1 MSIFRNDGIGN
12 WTRGGQATVH
22 NLRMT
27 TQVMLQ
33 ILKAAL
39 AIWLLC
45 TVWWVLERVDSY
57 DLYTCVKVIEADFFN
72 DSTYGADNDIQ
83 FKDRNGR
90 EYRTSGAALMQS
102 QQAHN
107 ATAKAMHELKLGA
120 AISFMFAAA
129 MCLWA
134 NWYFHSRGRELG
146 NNEFIRGA
154 RFATRREL
162 SRETH
167 NLKPGCMEISG
178 YKIPAI
184 YEPEHILIVGAP
196 GSGKT
201 NRMTKM
207 LEGIRAAGHRAIIY
221 DISGNFVE
229 NFYRHT
235 HDIILNPLDRRNHD
249 WSPWADVRHPHH
261 YDQIAE
267 SLIPDK
273 PFGDSFWFNAGRKTV
288 AALMAKLGHSKQ
300 TLTSVLIEL
309 VVRSPL
315 KTLAAFAGG
324 TDAAAFISK
333 EAEKTSAGIQAE
345 IASKLSSFRYLSDT
359 LDSFSI
365 RRWIENESTDSWLF
379 ITCKSDQLPTL
390 KPLITTWLDI
400 AISAIMSLKPS
411 SSRRVFVF
419 IDELPSLQKLPSLE
433 PLLARGRKYGGC
445 AVLGFQSYPQLEATY
460 GTQEAAA
467 ITGYCSTL
475 MAFKANDLPTARLVS
490 ERIGQ
495 VEQVEAN
502 EGISYG
508 VNDMRDGT
516 NLSRI
521 QITRPLVLPTEMGA
535 LQSLSGYL
543 ALGRGLPVYQFSEKY
558 HRLKIIS
565 PGFIDNPIE
574 PKQNPKAK
582 AIIAKIQDEMRMIEL
597 RARLEMMKEE
607 VALSRFAEPAKAQSR
622 DATNQPRASPRER
635 RTRDDTQQSLP
646 NNQSD
651 PSDGDGFPRTASSP
665 SKLNPQPS
673 RPDQAD
679 ADQGPEDVEWIV
691 DPETGEILD
700 AAPKSPPAN
709 PTTAADPEPKKDS
722 PPPDDPPTLWTGV
735 DLSVNLHTNSGAT
748 GDSSE
753 GWESGS

>member
-33 ILKAAL
+33 ILKAAI
-39 AIWLLC
+39 AIWILC
-45 TVWWVLERVDSY
+45 TAWWVFERVDSY
-57 DLYTCVKVIEADFFN
+57 HLYTTMKVIEADLFN
-72 DSTYGADNDIQ
+72 DTTYGTDNDIL
-83 FKDRNGR
+83 FKDREGR
-90 EYRTSGAALMQS
+90 PYKTSARALMESGLARTATANVVRELKIGAAVAGL
-102 QQAHN
+102 
-107 ATAKAMHELKLGA
+107 
-120 AISFMFAAA
+120 FALS

-162 SRETH
+162 RRETGG
-167 NLKPGCMEISG
+167 LRPGCMEIDG
-178 YKIPAI
+178 YRLPSKF
-184 YEPEHILIVGAP
+184 EPEHFLIVGAP

-207 LEGIRAAGHRAIIY
+207 LSGIRAAGHRAIVY

-229 NFYRHT
+229 NFYRHKR
-235 HDIILNPLDRRNHD
+235 DVVLNPLDRRNHD
-249 WSPWADVRHPHH
+249 WSPWADVRHAHH

-273 PFGDSFWFNAGRKTV
+273 AHGDSFWYQAGRKTI
-288 AALMAKLGHSKQ
+288 AALMAKLGKSRQ

-309 VVRSPL
+309 VLRSSL

-333 EAEKTSAGIQAE
+333 DAEKTSAGIQAE

-359 LDSFSI
+359 LESFSI
-365 RRWIENESTDSWLF
+365 RDWIENEKTDSWLF

-400 AISAIMSLKPS
+400 AISGIMSLKPS
-411 SSRRVFVF
+411 PDRRIFVF

-460 GTQEAAA
+460 GQQEAAA

-490 ERIGQ
+490 ERLGQ

-535 LQSLSGYL
+535 LPSLGGYL
-543 ALGRGLPVYQFSEKY
+543 ALGRGLPVYRFQEGY
-558 HRLKIIS
+558 HKMPVIS
-565 PGFIDNPIE
+565 PAFIDNNVE
-574 PKQNPKAK
+574 PKRNPKAT
-582 AIIAKIQDEMRMIEL
+582 AIITHIQNQMRTMEL
-597 RARLEMMKEE
+597 KERAQALREE
-607 VALSRFAEPAKAQSR
+607 AELARVAGTMAGHS
-622 DATNQPRASPRER
+622 N
-635 RTRDDTQQSLP
+635 
-646 NNQSD
+646 
-651 PSDGDGFPRTASSP
+651 PS
-665 SKLNPQPS
+665 
-673 RPDQAD
+673 AD
-679 ADQGPEDVEWIV
+679 AAPAPQA
-691 DPETGEILD
+691 DPETGRSTSGNSAATPQTVVRQGELWKVDPSTGEAIGQSQDRSPAPEAGEEGVEVAETPAPAGDD
-700 AAPKSPPAN
+700 AKEEDLS
-709 PTTAADPEPKKDS
+709 
-722 PPPDDPPTLWTGV
+722 V
-735 DLSVNLHTNSGAT
+735 DLSTNHG
-748 GDSSE
+748 GDDNDLRSW
-753 GWESGS
+753 GYDV